1 MQLKP
6 PTKHHTPPINEQPK
20 PRRDKIANYTN
31 TRKTSKQHHGDG
43 DDNKS
48 VLKTDEHDSQHQD
61 DTRNKEPERRGS
73 SHRKQKNQHQRQ
85 SSVSGNE
92 SGEVKNSRH
101 RKDKPTNTP
110 EAANEIKTKQHRR
123 QGSNAAND
131 LAKLQ
136 EERSQK
142 TCDGSTKKSECP
154 LEKSKKDESQH
165 ASLGRKKSVAKGA
178 RRSSSR
184 ISLKSVPVEVLGDR
198 AKDLTEKQTGSNSKQ
213 ATSDAPSS
221 LNSRKTSIAE
231 DETSEQPKN
240 VNEVISQF
248 F

>member
-20 PRRDKIANYTN
+20 PRRDKIASYTN

-48 VLKTDEHDSQHQD
+48 VLETEEHDSQHQD

-73 SHRKQKNQHQRQ
+73 SHRKKKKQHQRH

-101 RKDKPTNTP
+101 RKDKPTYAP
-110 EAANEIKTKQHRR
+110 EAANEMKTKKHRR
-123 QGSNAAND
+123 QSSNAAND

-136 EERSQK
+136 EERS
-142 TCDGSTKKSECP
+142 ECP
-154 LEKSKKDESQH
+154 SEKSKKDESQH
-165 ASLGRKKSVAKGA
+165 ASLERKKSVAKGA

-184 ISLKSVPVEVLGDR
+184 NSLKSVPVEVLGDR
-198 AKDLTEKQTGSNSKQ
+198 TKDLTEKQTGSKSKQ
-213 ATSDAPSS
+213 ATSDTPAG

-231 DETSEQPKN
+231 DETSEQLKN

-248 F
+248 FKN